1 MQKDMNANDAYKE
14 NRKFIE
20 KISREVDSLPEWK
33 KNTSGFS
40 SNYCS
45 ELQPLLPVNSD
56 FEEKLKKALMEGK
69 T

>member
-14 NRKFIE
+14 NRKFLE
-20 KISREVDSLPEWK
+20 KISREVDSC
-33 KNTSGFS
+33 
-40 SNYCS
+40 NYCS

-56 FEEKLKKALMEGK
+56 FEEKLKKAIEEGK